1 MIALARGVPLSLLVG
16 VAVMGPVRHPQP
28 PGRRLHLLQNF
39 GRRGLLVAGA
49 LAARAAAAGAL
60 AQDSGAATA
69 LAYDAETRRPVPIP
83 PSERGLQTVVAELWF
98 KVSDEG
104 FVLEG
109 PAFDRDGNLLFCDVS
124 GRRVLRL
131 TPDKRLSTVVST
143 GDLGPGGLAVHK
155 DGRIFIAAMD
165 FAKAMGSVTAVAPDG
180 SGMQMIVA
188 PESGYMPNDLVF
200 DARGGLYFTD
210 FRGAS
215 TEPRGG
221 VYYVSPDF
229 GTITP
234 VLPHLAMGNG
244 VALSPDGRE
253 LWATEFSRNLLH
265 RVELADPTKATPYG
279 TAVAYH
285 FTGPAPD
292 SMRADADGNLYVAM
306 YGQGRVLAFNRNG
319 IPIGQ
324 VLLPGREEGHN
335 LSSTNLAIR
344 PGTKDLYIM
353 SSDAAG
359 GKGATIFHAGAF
371 ADALTL
377 YSHQ

>member
-180 SGMQMIVA
+180 
-188 PESGYMPNDLVF
+188 
-200 DARGGLYFTD
+200 
-210 FRGAS
+210 
-215 TEPRGG
+215 
-221 VYYVSPDF
+221 
-229 GTITP
+229 
-234 VLPHLAMGNG
+234 
-244 VALSPDGRE
+244 
-253 LWATEFSRNLLH
+253 
-265 RVELADPTKATPYG
+265 
-279 TAVAYH
+279 
-285 FTGPAPD
+285 
-292 SMRADADGNLYVAM
+292 
-306 YGQGRVLAFNRNG
+306 
-319 IPIGQ
+319 
-324 VLLPGREEGHN
+324 
-335 LSSTNLAIR
+335 
-344 PGTKDLYIM
+344 
-353 SSDAAG
+353 
-359 GKGATIFHAGAF
+359 
-371 ADALTL
+371 
-377 YSHQ
+377 